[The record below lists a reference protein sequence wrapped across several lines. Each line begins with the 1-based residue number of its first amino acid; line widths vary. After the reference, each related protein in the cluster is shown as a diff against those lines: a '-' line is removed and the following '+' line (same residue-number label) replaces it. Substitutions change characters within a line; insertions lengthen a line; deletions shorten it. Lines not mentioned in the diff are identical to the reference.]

1 MPRAAKRTTAG
12 KATGGAK
19 KAAKKAAAKKSA
31 ARRTPAKKTAAGK
44 KAATARKAPARK
56 AATAGKAPAR
66 KAPAGKAP
74 ARKAPAKKAATARK
88 APAKK
93 AATARKAPAKKA
105 RSAALDKFLEAQRQA
120 LIEERSVYTR
130 QAQSLRAEAEKLAE
144 DWEPGDATFDEEG
157 GEGDSLN
164 VERERDLALSA
175 AALAAIEEIDKA
187 LGKIDLGTYGICER
201 CEESIPRERLKAV
214 PQAALCVRCKTGGLG
229 RR

>member
-31 ARRTPAKKTAAGK
+31 ARRTPAKKTAAG
-44 KAATARKAPARK
+44 
-56 AATAGKAPAR
+56 
-66 KAPAGKAP
+66 
-74 ARKAPAKKAATARK
+74 
-88 APAKK
+88 KK